1 MLHATN
7 EKEISCRVTRTLL
20 MYVREKNGGTLGNF
34 LRGLELDEEYLTDP
48 NNWVSHR
55 FLQILYKRMIELL
68 GDENTVYNMTLS
80 AERFES
86 LGLLDR
92 MVRLLGSPRLIY
104 SQAPKYNNLLKL
116 NGSVFIKELG
126 DSWVLLEDRYHDGS
140 QKTRFD
146 CDYTRGVLAGIPT
159 VFGMPMAH
167 VEEIECQVAPEKYGK
182 RTWPD
187 NPPQGCRGCL
197 YHVRWDPKAKPPF
210 WKRLFQE
217 RHYHRQ
223 AIEDLQNANKLIQA
237 KYDEVKQLVAD
248 LEKTNT
254 ELRES
259 KLQLEVQGAEL
270 QASEARYR
278 LLADNVTDVIWT
290 MDMDQK
296 FTYYSPSV
304 ERITGFTPEEAM
316 ARTLRESLTAD
327 SYEIAARVFT
337 EELEK
342 LNRSSGGPEDY
353 VSLQLDV
360 TCKDGTAKITEI
372 QTNFLYDD
380 NGRPTGV
387 IGITRDIRDR
397 KRAEQKLKDSEA
409 RFKAIHEHSPFAIA
423 LVDLKGSPILLNPAF
438 ASMMGYTVEELMKMK
453 FIEFSHPEDA
463 RKEAPLYQE
472 ILEGKRDSYQLLKRN
487 LHKEGHVVWLNA
499 YVVGVRDDSGR
510 LRYMVAMGE
519 DVTEKQNLEKQL
531 LMAQKMESI
540 GNLAKGIAHEFNN
553 VLGII
558 LGNAEMAGA
567 ELDKSHPVSES
578 LEEIKLA
585 CLRAKDVVKQLLTF
599 SRKMAVKR
607 EPINIRTSVQKALK
621 LLRAAIPSSIKIQE
635 VLSAE
640 IDSVVADPTQIHQLL
655 INLCNNAAQ
664 AMEESGG
671 TLTIELYNV
680 ALDSEAAA
688 KHPDLKAGGYVRLS
702 VRDTGDGIAPEMLD
716 QVFDPY
722 FTTKDVGQGTGMG
735 LAVVHG
741 IVKGHHGAIEIDSTV
756 GEGTVFHIY
765 FPSSTEKPAPNES
778 EVKAPAT
785 GNGRIL
791 LVDDEISITRIAV
804 KTLRR
809 LGYSVVP
816 ENDPVLALER
826 FRSDPR
832 QFDLIITDMTMPN
845 LSGDELVKRA
855 MKLRPDIPV
864 IVCTGYSDRM
874 SPGKARQMG
883 IKGLLLKP
891 VEMAELAESVR
902 KVLDEANDADHN

>member
-1 MLHATN
+1 MRLRESTSMMPAKD

-20 MYVREKNGGTLGNF
+20 MYVREKNGGALGNF
-34 LRGLELDEEYLTDP
+34 LQGLALDEEYLTDP

-55 FLQILYKRMIELL
+55 FLQVLYERMIELL

-80 AERFES
+80 AERFQS

-92 MVRLLGSPRLIY
+92 MVRLLGNPKLIY
-104 SQAPKYNNLLKL
+104 SQAPKYNKLLKL
-116 NGSVFIKELG
+116 NGSVFIKEIG
-126 DSWVLLEDRYHDGS
+126 DSWVLLEDRYHDSS

-159 VFGMPMAH
+159 LFGMPMAH

-187 NPPQGCRGCL
+187 SPPQGCRGCL
-197 YHVRWDPKAKPPF
+197 YHIRWNPKDKPPF

-217 RHYHRQ
+217 RHYYRQ

-248 LEKTNT
+248 LEKTNR

-259 KLQLEVQGAEL
+259 KIQLEAQGAEL
-270 QASEARYR
+270 QASENRYR

-316 ARTLRESLTAD
+316 ARSLPESLTAD
-327 SYEIAARVFT
+327 SYEVATRVFN

-342 LNRSSGGPEDY
+342 LNKGLGGPENA
-353 VSLQLDV
+353 VSLELEV
-360 TCKDGTAKITEI
+360 TCKDGSSKITEI

-380 NGRPTGV
+380 SGQPTGV

-397 KRAEQKLKDSEA
+397 KRAEQRLKDSEA

-423 LVDLKGSPILLNPAF
+423 LIDLEGRPILLNPSF
-438 ASMMGYTVEELMKMK
+438 ASMMGYRVEELMKMK
-453 FIEFSHPEDA
+453 FIDFSHPEDA
-463 RKEAPLYQE
+463 EKEVPLYEE
-472 ILEGKRDSYQLLKRN
+472 ILDGKRDSYQIVKRN

-499 YVVGVRDDSGR
+499 YVVGIRDDAGR
-510 LRYMVAMGE
+510 LRYMIAMGE

-531 LMAQKMESI
+531 IMAQKMESI

-567 ELDKSHPVSES
+567 ELDKSHPVSEG
-578 LEEIKLA
+578 LEEIRLA

-599 SRKMAVKR
+599 SRKMAVTR
-607 EPINIRTSVQKALK
+607 EPVNIRTIVQKALK
-621 LLRAAIPSSIKIQE
+621 LLRAAIPSSIRIQE

-640 IDSVVADPTQIHQLL
+640 INSVVADPTQIHQLL

-664 AMEESGG
+664 AMEETGG

-680 ALDSEAAA
+680 VIDGETAA
-688 KHPDLKAGGYVRLS
+688 KHPDLKAGAYVRLS
-702 VRDTGDGIAPEMLD
+702 VRDTGHGIAPDMQD
-716 QVFDPY
+716 KIFDPY

-741 IVKGHHGAIEIDSTV
+741 IVKGHHGVIEIDSAV
-756 GEGTVFHIY
+756 GKGTVFHIY
-765 FPSSTEKPAPNES
+765 FPSSIEKPARDETETKQPPAGNE
-778 EVKAPAT
+778 
-785 GNGRIL
+785 RIL
-791 LVDDEISITRIAV
+791 FVDDENAITRIGE
-804 KTLRR
+804 KTLGRQ
-809 LGYSVVP
+809 
-816 ENDPVLALER
+816 
-826 FRSDPR
+826 RSDSGAEAFQIRPPPLR
-832 QFDLIITDMTMPN
+832 SDHYRHDDAQPVGRRIGKK
-845 LSGDELVKRA
+845 GDETA
-855 MKLRPDIPV
+855 PGH
-864 IVCTGYSDRM
+864 TGDCVH
-874 SPGKARQMG
+874 G
-883 IKGLLLKP
+883 IQ
-891 VEMAELAESVR
+891 
-902 KVLDEANDADHN
+902 